1 MSQISTSTYKYLGP
15 DYGEL
20 ELMGDR
26 SGRRGS
32 DGYVLLPHLS
42 LRNLKQQKL
51 ISISFIYKDGKT
63 IEPILHN

>member
-20 ELMGDR
+20 EIVGGQ

-32 DGYVLLPHLS
+32 DGYMLLPHLS
-42 LRNLKQQKL
+42 LQNLK
-51 ISISFIYKDGKT
+51 
-63 IEPILHN
+63 